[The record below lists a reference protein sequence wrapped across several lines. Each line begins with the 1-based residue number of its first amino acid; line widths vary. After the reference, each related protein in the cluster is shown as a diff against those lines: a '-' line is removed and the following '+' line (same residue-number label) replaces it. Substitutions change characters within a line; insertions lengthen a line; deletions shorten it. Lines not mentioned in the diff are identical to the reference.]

1 MTMKPVT
8 QMIPR
13 QVPQQV
19 MSMRAVEE
27 DVMTMVPETYMEKVT
42 VPVPR
47 MVPQEVE
54 TMVPQTTTEMVAVQV
69 PRMIPQEVVTQVPE
83 VYTEMQSVQVPRTQM
98 REVIET
104 VQPIVTQQVQYQTS
118 VQYGGVTPA
127 PQTYPMPTTSYP
139 SMPMTTGMPMT

>member
-1 MTMKPVT
+1 MVE
-8 QMIPR
+8 R
-13 QVPQQV
+13 QVAEPR
-19 MSMRAVEE
+19 MTYMTVEE

-54 TMVPQTTTEMVAVQV
+54 TMGPQTTTEMVAVQV

-83 VYTEMQSVQVPRTQM
+83 MYTEYQSVQVPRTQM

-104 VQPIVTQQVQYQTS
+104 VQPIVTQNVQYQKS
-118 VQYGGVTPA
+118 VQYGNVTPA
-127 PQTYPMPTTSYP
+127 PTTMAPM
-139 SMPMTTGMPMT
+139 MP

>member
-1 MTMKPVT
+1 MKPVT
-8 QMIPR
+8 QMVPR

-19 MSMRAVEE
+19 VTYRDVEE
-27 DVMTMVPETYMEKVT
+27 DVTTMVPEYTTEKVT

-54 TMVPQTTTEMVAVQV
+54 TMVPQTTTEMVAIQV

-83 VYTEMQSVQVPRTQM
+83 MYTEMQTVQVPRTQM

-104 VQPIVTQQVQYQTS
+104 VQPIVTQNVQYQTS
-118 VQYGGVTPA
+118 VQYGAITEA
-127 PQTYPMPTTSYP
+127 PQTYAAPMASYAAPTTYA
-139 SMPMTTGMPMT
+139 